1 MPPFSVPAPWLGK
14 DMRNFIKIVFA
25 VAVVLVSANASAR
38 DRLVTYEQLPQTAK
52 TFVTTHFADQKVSY
66 AKIDDGKYEVKLA
79 DGSELEFTKAGEW
92 IKADCKYSAMPAS
105 VVALVPAGIP
115 LAVKERFPD
124 AVIVK
129 IDKGWR
135 NIEIELDNDLELV
148 FNKKG
153 ELVRIDD

>member
-1 MPPFSVPAPWLGK
+1 MK
-14 DMRNFIKIVFA
+14 NFLKIVFA
-25 VAVVLVSANASAR
+25 VAVVLIAVNAPAR
-38 DRLVTYEQLPQTAK
+38 DRIITYDQIPQAAK
-52 TFVTTHFADQKVSY
+52 TFVTTHFADKQVSY

-92 IKADCKYSAMPAS
+92 IKVDCKYSAMPAS

-115 LAVKERFPD
+115 LSVEERFPG

-135 NIEIELDNDLELV
+135 NIEVELDNDLDLV

-153 ELVRIDD
+153 DLVRIDD

>member
-1 MPPFSVPAPWLGK
+1 MK
-14 DMRNFIKIVFA
+14 IFIKIVFA
-25 VAVVLVSANASAR
+25 VAVVLFSVNASAR
-38 DRLVTYEQLPQTAK
+38 DRIITYDQVPQAAK
-52 TFVTTHFADQKVSY
+52 TFITAHFADKQVSY

-92 IKADCKYSAMPAS
+92 IKVDCKYSAMPAS

-115 LAVKERFPD
+115 LFVEERFPG

-135 NIEIELDNDLELV
+135 NIEVELDNDLELV

-153 ELVRIDD
+153 DVVRIDD